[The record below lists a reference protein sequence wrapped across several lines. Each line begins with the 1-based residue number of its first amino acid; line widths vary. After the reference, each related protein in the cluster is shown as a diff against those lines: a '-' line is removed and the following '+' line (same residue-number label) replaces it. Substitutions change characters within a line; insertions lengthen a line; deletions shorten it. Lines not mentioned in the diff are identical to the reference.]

1 MLFWSGWSGLR
12 RPLWWLLL
20 LLLLLLEGLV
30 VWLLVPVPVMGGT
43 GFEMPIGFWKD
54 SKKHALFIAGEQ
66 EARH

>member
-1 MLFWSGWSGLR
+1 MERSAA
-12 RPLWWLLL
+12 PI
-20 LLLLLLEGLV
+20 V
-30 VWLLVPVPVMGGT
+30 VVAVVVVVIGGVGCLAVVPVPVMGGT

>member
-1 MLFWSGWSGLR
+1 MERSAAPIVVVAVVVVGGVGCLAVV
-12 RPLWWLLL
+12 
-20 LLLLLLEGLV
+20 LV
-30 VWLLVPVPVMGGT
+30 VVMGGT